1 MLRTLARPRWIA
13 GAVVVLVVVVAFVEL
28 GLWQL
33 RRLHERRAF
42 NAAVAAAERAPAEPL
57 DRVISSRGSDAD
69 ALAYHRVEVAGA
81 YDVRREVVLYGRT
94 LDGRTG
100 NELLTPLLAGSHAVV
115 VDRGWVPLEQATPP
129 VAAASPPE
137 RVRVS
142 GILWPPEADSTPSSA
157 AGPVQQVARVDL
169 GVLQAQLPYRIEPVY
184 LWLQA
189 QSPAQASGLPRPVP
203 LPPLGEGPH
212 LSYAIQ
218 WFSFASIAVVG
229 FVLLLRKETRREAS
243 EDVPA

>member
-13 GAVVVLVVVVAFVEL
+13 GAVVVLVVVIAFIEL

-42 NAAVAAAERAPAEPL
+42 NAAVVAAEHAAPQPL
-57 DRVISSRGSDAD
+57 DRVLESNGRDAD
-69 ALAYHRVEVAGA
+69 ALAYRRVEVTGT

-94 LDGRTG
+94 LDDRTG
-100 NELLTPLLAGSHAVV
+100 NEVLTPLVAGTHAVV
-115 VDRGWVPLEQATPP
+115 VDRGWVPLDLATPP
-129 VAAASPPE
+129 VTGASPPD

-142 GILWPPEADSTPSSA
+142 GILWPPEADTAPA
-157 AGPVQQVARVDL
+157 IGAPPVQQIARVDL
-169 GVLQAQLPYRIEPVY
+169 GLLQGQLPYRIEPVY

-189 QSPAQASGLPRPVP
+189 QSPPQPANVPRPVP
-203 LPPLGEGPH
+203 LPPLDEGPH

-218 WFSFASIAVVG
+218 WFSFASIAVIGYV
-229 FVLLLRKETRREAS
+229 VLLRKEAGRESA
-243 EDVPA
+243 EDVSA